1 MPEFVSRVPCPA
13 PRSLYRRG
21 RAAAALLT
29 LTVALAGAGRAAAAG
44 EPPTLKPAAGTR
56 DFVFAEPTPA
66 REVYRAIGDA
76 FGLNVIFDPHL
87 AKSTL
92 SLEIPGADAL
102 TALDRVASA
111 AGHFYKP
118 LDARTIMVAADTPQN
133 RRTYEDLVVRSFD
146 LTDADPRTVVT
157 LLRSILAL
165 QSVAVDEARHTL
177 TLREVGEKMPIIEQL
192 VEIADRRVGE
202 AEVAVELL
210 EVDRAALAAWLAGT
224 AGEEAPAGEAAHRL
238 APGALA
244 AFERS
249 TAAAMLARPR
259 LGLIG
264 ERPARFRLSGL
275 PVAAGTEPE
284 TAGGAAGGATIH
296 GLDPFRVFEIEL
308 SGRIHPESG
317 GRAEVTLEFE
327 ISTRQLHRMSGAP
340 GVDAARELVAGELA
354 SSVRLASGETF
365 LVTDLGPAGLADP
378 GRPSSAQ
385 VPGAAGGADRALV
398 VALTPR
404 VVRAPEPIPEG
415 LEALWVGT
423 EANIRFSGGRR
434 LGPR

>member
-13 PRSLYRRG
+13 PRSLFRRG

-157 LLRSILAL
+157 LL
-165 QSVAVDEARHTL
+165 
-177 TLREVGEKMPIIEQL
+177 
-192 VEIADRRVGE
+192 
-202 AEVAVELL
+202 
-210 EVDRAALAAWLAGT
+210 
-224 AGEEAPAGEAAHRL
+224 
-238 APGALA
+238 
-244 AFERS
+244 
-249 TAAAMLARPR
+249 
-259 LGLIG
+259 
-264 ERPARFRLSGL
+264 
-275 PVAAGTEPE
+275 
-284 TAGGAAGGATIH
+284 
-296 GLDPFRVFEIEL
+296 
-308 SGRIHPESG
+308 
-317 GRAEVTLEFE
+317 
-327 ISTRQLHRMSGAP
+327 
-340 GVDAARELVAGELA
+340 VAGELA

-365 LVTDLGPAGLADP
+365 LVTELGPAGLADP

-398 VALTPR
+398 VALTPQ

-423 EANIRFSGGRR
+423 EANIRFSGGRQ
-434 LGPR
+434 LGSR